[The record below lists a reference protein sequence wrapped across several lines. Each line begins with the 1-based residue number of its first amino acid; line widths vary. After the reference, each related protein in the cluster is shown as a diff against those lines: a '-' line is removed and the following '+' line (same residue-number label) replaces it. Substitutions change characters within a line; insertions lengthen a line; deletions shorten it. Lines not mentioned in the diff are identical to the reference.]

1 MTANIKKTAG
11 HAGHAD
17 HTDHA
22 DHANH
27 AGHSI
32 IRLTVTK
39 LLEFTVCSFTG
50 WLYEVLLTLAVQ
62 GEFVNRGFSRL
73 PLCPIYGIFGVFLP
87 VLAAPFYG
95 QKYAAVKI
103 FLSTCA
109 ASTVFELAASYII
122 EAVLGYRLWDYSR
135 WIFNFEGRISLLSSL
150 VFGILGLFFLYVLR
164 CWKQEARSKRQE
176 KKPRYSEKNN

>member
-1 MTANIKKTAG
+1 MTANIEKTAAG
-11 HAGHAD
+11 HAGH
-17 HTDHA
+17 T
-22 DHANH
+22 
-27 AGHSI
+27 GHSI
-32 IRLTVTK
+32 IRLTGKK

-62 GEFVNRGFSRL
+62 GELVNRGFSRL

-95 QKYAAVKI
+95 RKYSAVNI
-103 FLSTCA
+103 FLFTCA

-135 WIFNFEGRISLLSSL
+135 WILNFEGRISMLSSL
-150 VFGILGLFFLYVLR
+150 VFGVLGLLFLYVLR
-164 CWKQEARSKRQE
+164 PSVERLVMG
-176 KKPRYSEKNN
+176 KKCKKAIDREVQM